1 MKSTKHLK
9 ILIFIVIVGGALG
22 GLGNYLMSPAP
33 TENVNGIV
41 KPIILGIISAAVL
54 PVFLKLVSS
63 SVLDFV
69 DESLQLKNYIYFMSF
84 CLLSALFS
92 EVFLKGVYASVFNQF
107 DKEIGEMKAEIDGSN
122 QKADYVI
129 QDLKNNQKQ
138 QKSNVT
144 EASKNNQIQEISKKL
159 NLNTEEAK
167 VYYQISEN
175 KISEP
180 YELYTLGTKSSIDS
194 VLLTF
199 KEKKLINEFK
209 VDEAIMIAPKQINQF
224 WTQEGH

>member
-22 GLGNYLMSPAP
+22 GLGNYLMGPAP
-33 TENVNGIV
+33 TENLSGIV
-41 KPIILGIISAAVL
+41 KPIVLGIISAAVL

-107 DKEIGEMKAEIDGSN
+107 DKEIGEMKIEIDESN

-129 QDLKNNQKQ
+129 KDLKNNQKQ
-138 QKSNVT
+138 QKNNVT

-159 NLNTEEAK
+159 NLNQEEAK
-167 VYYQISEN
+167 LYYQISES
-175 KISEP
+175 KVSEP
-180 YELYTLGTKSSIDS
+180 YELYMQGNKPLVDS
-194 VLLTF
+194 MLAKF
-199 KEKKLINEFK
+199 KKEKLINEFK
-209 VDEAIMIAPKQINQF
+209 VDNAIMITPKQIEQISNY
-224 WTQEGH
+224 GH

>member
-92 EVFLKGVYASVFNQF
+92 EVF
-107 DKEIGEMKAEIDGSN
+107 
-122 QKADYVI
+122 
-129 QDLKNNQKQ
+129 
-138 QKSNVT
+138 
-144 EASKNNQIQEISKKL
+144 
-159 NLNTEEAK
+159 
-167 VYYQISEN
+167 
-175 KISEP
+175 
-180 YELYTLGTKSSIDS
+180 
-194 VLLTF
+194 
-199 KEKKLINEFK
+199 
-209 VDEAIMIAPKQINQF
+209 
-224 WTQEGH
+224 